1 MFLFFI
7 NKIFILCV
15 LIIGIIMILLTFLY
29 NNSFYNMFLIIKR
42 KSIVSTSYLLELLS
56 SVETIKNLNIYNKV
70 SNKLNEKYLDYTKE
84 LKKYNL
90 FYNKFELL
98 KSVTS
103 DTMFIFSIMIS
114 SLLVFKGRI
123 SIYDLV
129 LFESIF
135 YTFSGSL
142 KDLLDNVIISKNYQ
156 VGIDRVLDLYDV
168 KEEKTL
174 DNKITSFNSINISN
188 LNFSYDDKKI
198 FNNLNLKIKRGD
210 KILFVGKSGSG
221 KTTLIH
227 LLLKYFNNYQ
237 GKIEIDGTNLK
248 KIDSFSIR
256 NVVGYVS
263 QNEKLYSDTIYN
275 NLTLGGT
282 YINNIDEVCNIS
294 KVNEFLKNKNITMDY
309 YLDKESSNLSGGEKK
324 RLMLARV
331 LLKNN
336 SILILDEV
344 FNEIDIKM
352 EKEILENL
360 FKAYKNKTI
369 IVISHRDT
377 NYKLFD
383 KYWKIN
389 NYKIME
395 GESYEK
401 IK

>member
-1 MFLFFI
+1 
-7 NKIFILCV
+7 
-15 LIIGIIMILLTFLY
+15 
-29 NNSFYNMFLIIKR
+29 MFLIIKR